1 MLGIVYKYIFCL
13 TKNEDITE
21 EIVQDTFLEAVKRIK
36 DFKGECKISTWL
48 CQIAKYKW
56 YQKSK
61 KRKKNKEISLENM
74 EDSLILDNCIED
86 DLCKKEDKLE
96 LFKRIQTLD
105 EITRD
110 VMYLRI
116 LGNLDYQEIA
126 EIMGKTANWARV
138 IFFRGKQMRKRRI
151 GHLKRCMVIN
161 KKECDIVQDLL
172 FSYNDG
178 ILSNT
183 SKELV
188 EKHLKNCDI
197 CLNKLKEI
205 RNEDVKLDESQD
217 KQVDYLKKI
226 RKKLNKRKIYFII
239 SITLL
244 VILIVINILV
254 FAKYNNVAN
263 KVEVYLEDDI
273 TSNQLSKI
281 EEVVLQEDNE
291 AKITYNSKEDELE
304 EMKKI
309 FQDNANLLSGYEGEN
324 NIFPA
329 SYLIETSVDKVEKI
343 EKKLENLEG
352 VKNIITNKEINPYV
366 MYFLPLFTGENLYGN

>member
-1 MLGIVYKYIFCL
+1 M
-13 TKNEDITE
+13 
-21 EIVQDTFLEAVKRIK
+21 
-36 DFKGECKISTWL
+36 
-48 CQIAKYKW
+48 
-56 YQKSK
+56 
-61 KRKKNKEISLENM
+61 
-74 EDSLILDNCIED
+74 
-86 DLCKKEDKLE
+86 
-96 LFKRIQTLD
+96 
-105 EITRD
+105 
-110 VMYLRI
+110 
-116 LGNLDYQEIA
+116 
-126 EIMGKTANWARV
+126 
-138 IFFRGKQMRKRRI
+138 
-151 GHLKRCMVIN
+151 
-161 KKECDIVQDLL
+161 KKECDLVQDLL

-309 FQDNANLLSGYEGEN
+309 FQDNGELLSGYEGEN

-329 SYLIETSVDKVEKI
+329 SYFIETSVDKVEKI

>member
-1 MLGIVYKYIFCL
+1 M
-13 TKNEDITE
+13 
-21 EIVQDTFLEAVKRIK
+21 
-36 DFKGECKISTWL
+36 
-48 CQIAKYKW
+48 
-56 YQKSK
+56 
-61 KRKKNKEISLENM
+61 
-74 EDSLILDNCIED
+74 
-86 DLCKKEDKLE
+86 
-96 LFKRIQTLD
+96 
-105 EITRD
+105 
-110 VMYLRI
+110 
-116 LGNLDYQEIA
+116 
-126 EIMGKTANWARV
+126 
-138 IFFRGKQMRKRRI
+138 
-151 GHLKRCMVIN
+151 
-161 KKECDIVQDLL
+161 KKECDLVQDLL

-281 EEVVLQEDNE
+281 EEVVLQEDNG

-309 FQDNANLLSGYEGEN
+309 FQDNGELLSGYEGEN

>member
-1 MLGIVYKYIFCL
+1 M
-13 TKNEDITE
+13 
-21 EIVQDTFLEAVKRIK
+21 
-36 DFKGECKISTWL
+36 
-48 CQIAKYKW
+48 
-56 YQKSK
+56 
-61 KRKKNKEISLENM
+61 
-74 EDSLILDNCIED
+74 
-86 DLCKKEDKLE
+86 
-96 LFKRIQTLD
+96 
-105 EITRD
+105 
-110 VMYLRI
+110 
-116 LGNLDYQEIA
+116 
-126 EIMGKTANWARV
+126 
-138 IFFRGKQMRKRRI
+138 
-151 GHLKRCMVIN
+151 
-161 KKECDIVQDLL
+161 KKECDLVQDLL

-226 RKKLNKRKIYFII
+226 RKKLNKRQIYFII

-309 FQDNANLLSGYEGEN
+309 FQDNGELLSGYEGEN

>member
-1 MLGIVYKYIFCL
+1 M
-13 TKNEDITE
+13 
-21 EIVQDTFLEAVKRIK
+21 
-36 DFKGECKISTWL
+36 
-48 CQIAKYKW
+48 
-56 YQKSK
+56 
-61 KRKKNKEISLENM
+61 
-74 EDSLILDNCIED
+74 
-86 DLCKKEDKLE
+86 
-96 LFKRIQTLD
+96 
-105 EITRD
+105 
-110 VMYLRI
+110 
-116 LGNLDYQEIA
+116 
-126 EIMGKTANWARV
+126 
-138 IFFRGKQMRKRRI
+138 
-151 GHLKRCMVIN
+151 
-161 KKECDIVQDLL
+161 KKECDLVQDLL

-309 FQDNANLLSGYEGEN
+309 FQDNGELLSGYEGEN

-329 SYLIETSVDKVEKI
+329 SYFIETSVDKVEKI
-343 EKKLENLEG
+343 EKKLETLEG
-352 VKNIITNKEINPYV
+352 VKKIVTNKEINPYV
-366 MYFLPLFTGENLYGN
+366 MYFLPLFTGKNLYGN

>member
-1 MLGIVYKYIFCL
+1 M
-13 TKNEDITE
+13 
-21 EIVQDTFLEAVKRIK
+21 
-36 DFKGECKISTWL
+36 
-48 CQIAKYKW
+48 
-56 YQKSK
+56 
-61 KRKKNKEISLENM
+61 
-74 EDSLILDNCIED
+74 
-86 DLCKKEDKLE
+86 
-96 LFKRIQTLD
+96 
-105 EITRD
+105 
-110 VMYLRI
+110 
-116 LGNLDYQEIA
+116 
-126 EIMGKTANWARV
+126 
-138 IFFRGKQMRKRRI
+138 
-151 GHLKRCMVIN
+151 
-161 KKECDIVQDLL
+161 KKECDLVQDLL

-309 FQDNANLLSGYEGEN
+309 FQDNGELLSGYEGEN

>member
-1 MLGIVYKYIFCL
+1 M
-13 TKNEDITE
+13 
-21 EIVQDTFLEAVKRIK
+21 
-36 DFKGECKISTWL
+36 
-48 CQIAKYKW
+48 
-56 YQKSK
+56 
-61 KRKKNKEISLENM
+61 
-74 EDSLILDNCIED
+74 
-86 DLCKKEDKLE
+86 
-96 LFKRIQTLD
+96 
-105 EITRD
+105 
-110 VMYLRI
+110 
-116 LGNLDYQEIA
+116 
-126 EIMGKTANWARV
+126 
-138 IFFRGKQMRKRRI
+138 
-151 GHLKRCMVIN
+151 
-161 KKECDIVQDLL
+161 KKECDLVQDLL

-205 RNEDVKLDESQD
+205 RNEEIKLDESQD

-309 FQDNANLLSGYEGEN
+309 FQDNGELLSGYEGEN

>member
-1 MLGIVYKYIFCL
+1 M
-13 TKNEDITE
+13 
-21 EIVQDTFLEAVKRIK
+21 
-36 DFKGECKISTWL
+36 
-48 CQIAKYKW
+48 
-56 YQKSK
+56 
-61 KRKKNKEISLENM
+61 
-74 EDSLILDNCIED
+74 
-86 DLCKKEDKLE
+86 
-96 LFKRIQTLD
+96 
-105 EITRD
+105 
-110 VMYLRI
+110 
-116 LGNLDYQEIA
+116 
-126 EIMGKTANWARV
+126 
-138 IFFRGKQMRKRRI
+138 
-151 GHLKRCMVIN
+151 
-161 KKECDIVQDLL
+161 KKECDLVQDLL

-205 RNEDVKLDESQD
+205 RNEEIKLDESQD

-343 EKKLENLEG
+343 EKKLETLEG

>member
-1 MLGIVYKYIFCL
+1 M
-13 TKNEDITE
+13 
-21 EIVQDTFLEAVKRIK
+21 
-36 DFKGECKISTWL
+36 
-48 CQIAKYKW
+48 
-56 YQKSK
+56 
-61 KRKKNKEISLENM
+61 
-74 EDSLILDNCIED
+74 
-86 DLCKKEDKLE
+86 
-96 LFKRIQTLD
+96 
-105 EITRD
+105 
-110 VMYLRI
+110 
-116 LGNLDYQEIA
+116 
-126 EIMGKTANWARV
+126 
-138 IFFRGKQMRKRRI
+138 
-151 GHLKRCMVIN
+151 
-161 KKECDIVQDLL
+161 KKECDLVQDLL

-197 CLNKLKEI
+197 FLNKLKEI

-309 FQDNANLLSGYEGEN
+309 FQDNGELLSGYEGEN